1 MNYIAEMKAFY
12 DWLEINPL
20 PSPAIVLW
28 HGLMHIANKT
38 GWQQE
43 FTVATSV
50 LSMKTGLNAKA
61 IERARN
67 HLEQSGR
74 IIWKKRSGN
83 RAAMYQI
90 ISLCD
95 KMNVE
100 NVAQNVGQSVVPVSD
115 KASCSMSDKVSVLIN
130 RNINE
135 TKKKEEKESFRPPSV
150 EEVRAYC
157 EKRGNRV
164 DAERFVDF
172 YASKGWM
179 VGKNKMQ
186 DWRACVRTW
195 EKGEQIHVKSS
206 QAPNRFHNF
215 DQRDTDYDALLMQE
229 EKELYGGGG

>member
-12 DWLEINPL
+12 DWLELNPL

-28 HGLMHIANKT
+28 HALMHMANKT

-43 FTVATSV
+43 FMVATSV

-67 HLEQSGR
+67 HLEQCGR
-74 IIWKKRSGN
+74 IVWRKRSGK
-83 RAAMYQI
+83 RSAVYGL

-100 NVAQNVGQSVVPVSD
+100 NVAQNVGQSVVQASD
-115 KASCSMSDKVSVLIN
+115 KASCGMSDKVSVLIDRN
-130 RNINE
+130 RNE
-135 TKKKEEKESFRPPSV
+135 TEKKREKESFAPPSV
-150 EEVRAYC
+150 EEVRLYC
-157 EKRGNRV
+157 LERGNQV

-179 VGKNKMQ
+179 VGKNRMR

-195 EKGEQIHVKSS
+195 EKGEHSKQV
-206 QAPNRFHNF
+206 QPPNRFHNF
-215 DQRDTDYDALLMQE
+215 DQRETDYDALLAVE
-229 EKELYGGGG
+229 EKELYGG